1 MFCRP
6 LAIYSNKG
14 LPTYAQLNFHLMLR
28 RPQSLN
34 PFLLAPMKPM
44 VRTFGLPVLLIRDI
58 FNKILMYEMKY
69 YLKAVAQLAEGL
81 QYIRKSTEFR
91 ETKV

>member
-1 MFCRP
+1 
-6 LAIYSNKG
+6 
-14 LPTYAQLNFHLMLR
+14 
-28 RPQSLN
+28 
-34 PFLLAPMKPM
+34 MKPM

-58 FNKILMYEMKY
+58 FNKILMYKMKY